1 MAAEYT
7 VIDRHAPRIGAR
19 VNARRGRWS
28 KLPGP
33 LLKETAAV
41 DD

>member
-7 VIDRHAPRIGAR
+7 VIDRPASRKEAG
-19 VNARRGRWS
+19 VNARQAQLS
-28 KLPGP
+28 KLPGRP
-33 LLKETAAV
+33 LKETAAR